1 MLAVFPRVNVPRDRG
16 GSFKGSCDSA
26 LEEVKQCYFCPILLV
41 QTELQGQHGFKA
53 RGGTRAS
60 ASRDMLIRKPTLETS
75 YHNFLIRYFFL
86 EPFLVRYWI
95 LSCFYLYLF
104 FFIFH
109 IFVFLFFFGNFDLV
123 FTSCFYFLRSLSL
136 LIIPF
141 FYSILSLCHGYKIL
155 SYLSGD
161 ITL

>member
-1 MLAVFPRVNVPRDRG
+1 MLAVFPRVNVPRDPG

-75 YHNFLIRYFFL
+75 YHNSLSYPLLLPGTIFGQVLDPLMFLS
-86 EPFLVRYWI
+86 
-95 LSCFYLYLF
+95 LS
-104 FFIFH
+104 
-109 IFVFLFFFGNFDLV
+109 FLFHFPHLCLLV
-123 FTSCFYFLRSLSL
+123 LFWEL
-136 LIIPF
+136 
-141 FYSILSLCHGYKIL
+141 
-155 SYLSGD
+155 
-161 ITL
+161 